1 MSKQIKWK
9 FKGTEIYFV
18 TDESKMTRDVMRQ
31 RERLKLKPSTKI
43 EIINEFFTTTGSTS
57 TGCSSCGDSASN
69 NVQSTLSMDISED
82 QQPGQEAVGLST
94 VHDVL
99 DDAYSNLGLLE
110 DGASSS
116 DSNSG
121 DSVSDVDTDG
131 QVD

>member
-1 MSKQIKWK
+1 
-9 FKGTEIYFV
+9 
-18 TDESKMTRDVMRQ
+18 MTRDVMRQ
-31 RERLKLKPSTKI
+31 RERLKLKPTTKI

-69 NVQSTLSMDISED
+69 NVQSTLSMDVSED
-82 QQPGQEAVGLST
+82 QQSGQEAVGVSA

-99 DDAYSNLGLLE
+99 DDTDSNLGLLE
-110 DGASSS
+110 DGASAS

-121 DSVSDVDTDG
+121 DSVSDVDSDG

>member
-1 MSKQIKWK
+1 
-9 FKGTEIYFV
+9 
-18 TDESKMTRDVMRQ
+18 MTRDVMRQ

-69 NVQSTLSMDISED
+69 NVQSTLSMDASED
-82 QQPGQEAVGLST
+82 QQPGQEAVGLSA

-99 DDAYSNLGLLE
+99 DDTDSNLGLLE
-110 DGASSS
+110 DGASA
-116 DSNSG
+116 SNPYSG
-121 DSVSDVDTDG
+121 DSFVDVDMDG